1 MIKAVL
7 FDLDGTLADSLIDLA
22 DGVNHA
28 ISQFGFPTHDVEAFK
43 YFVGDGIPKM
53 IERALPE
60 SNRNTD
66 TVNKIKDIFLPY
78 YAIHYADNTYAYS
91 GMPELVNTLKARG
104 FIVAVVT
111 NKEQNMANEVV
122 TSLYGDVF
130 DLIFGKRDGIPAKP
144 DPTAALMAM
153 EELNVTPEECIFI
166 GDSSMDVA
174 TAVNSGAVPVGEL
187 WGFRKE
193 DELLANG
200 AKYIISRPQE
210 LLDIIE
216 ELNA

>member
-22 DGVNHA
+22 DGVNRA
-28 ISQFGFPTHDVEAFK
+28 IAQKGFPTHPVDAFK

-53 IERALPE
+53 IERALPPE
-60 SNRNTD
+60 HRD
-66 TVNKIKDIFLPY
+66 TVTINEIKDIFMPY
-78 YAIHYADNTYAYS
+78 YAIHYADNTYAYN
-91 GMPELVNTLKARG
+91 GMRELVNTLKSQG
-104 FIVAVVT
+104 LIVAVVT
-111 NKEQNMANEVV
+111 NKAQAMANEVV
-122 TSLYGDVF
+122 KSLYGDVF

-153 EELNVTPEECIFI
+153 KELGVTPCECVFI
-166 GDSSMDVA
+166 GDSGMDVA

-193 DELLANG
+193 DELRENG
-200 AKYIISRPQE
+200 ARYIISKPAE

>member
-7 FDLDGTLADSLIDLA
+7 FDLDGTLVDSLIDLA
-22 DGVNHA
+22 DGVNYA
-28 ISQFGFPTHDVEAFK
+28 LTQKGFSTHPVESFK

-60 SNRNTD
+60 GNRDAD
-66 TVNKIKDIFLPY
+66 TVNEVKNIFLPY
-78 YAIHYADNTYAYS
+78 YAIHYADNTYAYY
-91 GMPELVNTLKARG
+91 GMPELVNRLKADG

-111 NKEQNMANEVV
+111 NKDQNMANEVV
-122 TSLYGDVF
+122 TKLYGNAF

-153 EELNVTPEECIFI
+153 SELGVTPKECVFI
-166 GDSSMDVA
+166 GDSGMDVA

-200 AKYIISRPQE
+200 AKYIISKPNQ

-216 ELNA
+216 ELNK

>member
-22 DGVNHA
+22 DGVNRA
-28 ISQFGFPTHDVEAFK
+28 IASKGFPTHEVEAFK

-60 SNRNTD
+60 DNRDAATINE
-66 TVNKIKDIFLPY
+66 IKDIFLPY
-78 YAIHYADNTYAYS
+78 YAIHYADNTYAYE
-91 GMPELVNTLKARG
+91 GMPELVNTLKSQG

-111 NKEQNMANEVV
+111 NKEQHMANEVV
-122 TSLYGDVF
+122 KSLYGDVF

-153 EELNVTPEECIFI
+153 EELGVTPEECVFI
-166 GDSSMDVA
+166 GDSGMDVA
-174 TAVNSGAVPVGEL
+174 TAVNSGAVPVGEI

-200 AKYIISRPQE
+200 AKYIISKPDE
-210 LLDIIE
+210 LLDIIK
-216 ELNA
+216 ELNK

>member
-22 DGVNHA
+22 DGVNRA
-28 ISQFGFPTHDVEAFK
+28 LVQKGYPTHPVDAFK

-60 SNRNTD
+60 SDRNAD
-66 TVNKIKDIFLPY
+66 TVNELKNIFLPY
-78 YAIHYADNTYAYS
+78 YGVHYADNTYAYA
-91 GMPELVNTLKARG
+91 GCPELVSTLKQKG

-111 NKEQNMANEVV
+111 NKDQIMANEVV
-122 TSLYGDVF
+122 TSLYGNVF

-153 EELNVTPEECIFI
+153 EQLGVKPHECVFI
-166 GDSSMDVA
+166 GDSGMDVA

-187 WGFRKE
+187 WGFRQR

-200 AKYIISRPQE
+200 AKYIISEPKE
-210 LLDIIE
+210 LLDLIE
-216 ELNA
+216 ELNK